1 MVLVKLKLI
10 TTIGFNHVSHQLRK
24 VISNQLLF
32 ILSYRI
38 TFGYWRMSYI
48 LVQMLNDT
56 IIVVDNIDEKL
67 EKMDKK
73 KKNHPCFL
81 SNT

>member
-1 MVLVKLKLI
+1 
-10 TTIGFNHVSHQLRK
+10 
-24 VISNQLLF
+24 
-32 ILSYRI
+32 
-38 TFGYWRMSYI
+38 
-48 LVQMLNDT
+48 MLNDT

-67 EKMDKK
+67 ERMDKK